1 MHNFLLLVYRIRYR
15 IRYRYRFRYR
25 PFVPSFSRF
34 LTGLS

>member
-15 IRYRYRFRYR
+15 IRYRFRYR